1 MVPGLLHRP
10 TPTTDTL
17 GIVAALNWQAQMSQG
32 GGSDHNGFPVS
43 QLTAVGTLHAAV
55 VESACLSSA
64 HEGLSEETLSLT
76 GCMSSRGSVQHHLP
90 YIGPAGHST
99 HR

>member
-1 MVPGLLHRP
+1 MVPGLLRRP

-43 QLTAVGTLHAAV
+43 QLKLLWALCMLQWWKALVLARPTRAYQRKL
-55 VESACLSSA
+55 CL
-64 HEGLSEETLSLT
+64 
-76 GCMSSRGSVQHHLP
+76 
-90 YIGPAGHST
+90 
-99 HR
+99 